1 MDHTELYNFILKR
14 GRVPHFHKDFPLIL
28 FWSQKSG
35 CTSLAHWFFYQINL
49 FEEAINYDPF
59 IHNYEYE
66 VYTNSTDHLIQLAN
80 GLQAKEKNTYKLVRN
95 PYRRAVS
102 SFAAL
107 IPSLNIEHPAWKPI
121 RLFLYGDETCNK
133 PISFKLFLYY
143 LKAHMTKL
151 DLVDPHFTHQYIQ
164 GEEEFVTNYIYLES
178 FNTGISK
185 LEEDYKLKKSPLD
198 LLSKSWHHQSSKMI
212 YKGIYAEADI
222 TKPLFP
228 RLPTYDSFY
237 DAETLQL
244 VQEIFAKDFIMYNYD
259 LTSFSEHKSVQRP

>member
-1 MDHTELYNFILKR
+1 MDHTELYNFILKQ

-49 FEEAINYDPF
+49 FKEAIKYDSF
-59 IHNYEYE
+59 IHNYEYD
-66 VYTNSTDHLIQLAN
+66 VYKNSTNYLIQVATA
-80 GLQAKEKNTYKLVRN
+80 LQIKEKDTYKLVRN

-102 SFAAL
+102 SFTSL
-107 IPSLNIEHPAWKPI
+107 ISPPNTSHPAWRPI

-151 DLVDPHFTHQYIQ
+151 DEVDPHYTQQYIE
-164 GEEEFVTNYIYLES
+164 GEEEFVTNYIYLEN

-185 LEEDYKLKKSPLD
+185 LEEEYKLKKSPLD
-198 LLSKSWHHQSSKMI
+198 LLSKSWHYQASKMV
-212 YKGIYAEADI
+212 YKGVYAEADI
-222 TKPLFP
+222 TTPIFP
-228 RLPTYDSFY
+228 RFPTYDSFY
-237 DAETLQL
+237 DAETIQL
-244 VQEIFAKDFIMYNYD
+244 VREVFAKDFNMYHYD
-259 LTSFSEHKSVQRP
+259 LNSIS